1 MTRFA
6 FSRVP
11 AVVSAGLLVNAL
23 VVGVCVAQGA
33 PSPRGDG
40 AMRGRPMQMG
50 HRRRGGGRDQVAMLL
65 DKQLALQLTGQQV
78 NQLIAIHQQERQEAK
93 PLMARMMA
101 LMPKGREG
109 FRNMTA
115 VQRDSLGAIHE
126 SLQEIQW
133 RQVSAAA
140 AVLNDD
146 QKKIA
151 ARLTARPQFGRG
163 PMGFGRGPM
172 GGRDGRDGRGG
183 MRADSTSKH

>member
-11 AVVSAGLLVNAL
+11 AVLSAGLLVNAFA
-23 VVGVCVAQGA
+23 VAVCVAQGP
-33 PSPRGDG
+33 PSPPQRGDG
-40 AMRGRPMQMG
+40 PARGRAMQMG
-50 HRRRGGGRDQVAMLL
+50 HRRRAGGRDQVAMLL
-65 DKQLALQLTGQQV
+65 DKQLALQLTATQV
-78 NQLIAIHQQERQEAK
+78 NQLIAIHQQGRQEAK
-93 PLMARMMA
+93 PLVARMMA
-101 LMPKGREG
+101 LMPKGRDG
-109 FRNMTA
+109 FRNMSA
-115 VQRDSLGAIHE
+115 AQRDSLGAIHE

-151 ARLTARPQFGRG
+151 ARLTERSKFGRG

-172 GGRDGRDGRGG
+172 GGRDGRAGGRP
-183 MRADSTSKH
+183 DSASGH

>member
-11 AVVSAGLLVNAL
+11 AVLSAGLLLNAFA
-23 VVGVCVAQGA
+23 VAVCVAQGP
-33 PSPRGDG
+33 PSPPQRGDG
-40 AMRGRPMQMG
+40 AMRGRSMQMG
-50 HRRRGGGRDQVAMLL
+50 HRRRGGRDQVAMLL
-65 DKQLALQLTGQQV
+65 DKQLALQLTAQQV
-78 NQLIAIHQQERQEAK
+78 SQLIAIHQQERQEAK

-101 LMPKGREG
+101 LMPKGRDG
-109 FRNMTA
+109 FKSMTPA
-115 VQRDSLGAIHE
+115 QRDSLGAIHE

-140 AVLNDD
+140 AVLNDE

-151 ARLTARPQFGRG
+151 ARLTERSKFGRG

-172 GGRDGRDGRGG
+172 GGRDGRAGGRP
-183 MRADSTSKH
+183 DSASAH